1 MGPRTL
7 PRCNTAE
14 RSGWGRRIRTPATWS
29 RATRPTTR
37 RSPKIPRRRANYSI
51 RSKASQRTEV
61 QRTRTSEPLSNDR
74 GLPNRALQRATG
86 AEARNLGRRDLDL
99 VARARVAAVASGTP
113 GDDEGAE
120 AADGDP
126 PAPAER
132 LVDPAHEGGHRL
144 LGGGLGAAR
153 ALGHDGDE
161 ISLRHR
167 LSLCSRPRDD
177 SGDLDAT
184 RGTPTLSIRRR
195 RGARGREIPPGG
207 TASRARS
214 RRPISGT
221 PRPRCWRC
229 RP

>member
-7 PRCNTAE
+7 PRCNA

-37 RSPKIPRRRANYSI
+37 RSPKVPRRRANYSI

-113 GDDEGAE
+113 GDDERAE

-132 LVDPAHEGGHRL
+132 LVDAAHEGVHRL
-144 LGGGLGAAR
+144 LGGGRSEEHTSELQ
-153 ALGHDGDE
+153 
-161 ISLRHR
+161 SLAYLVCR
-167 LSLCSRPRDD
+167 LL
-177 SGDLDAT
+177 LEKKK
-184 RGTPTLSIRRR
+184 TLAI
-195 RGARGREIPPGG
+195 
-207 TASRARS
+207 TA
-214 RRPISGT
+214 
-221 PRPRCWRC
+221 
-229 RP
+229 

>member
-7 PRCNTAE
+7 PRCNA

-29 RATRPTTR
+29 RATLTTTR
-37 RSPKIPRRRANYSI
+37 RPPKVPHRRANYSI

-113 GDDEGAE
+113 GDDERAE

-132 LVDPAHEGGHRL
+132 LVDAAHEGVHRP
-144 LGGGLGAAR
+144 LGGGLGAPR
-153 ALGHDGDE
+153 PLCPDGDG
-161 ISLRHR
+161 IRPPHSLSLR
-167 LSLCSRPRDD
+167 P
-177 SGDLDAT
+177 G
-184 RGTPTLSIRRR
+184 
-195 RGARGREIPPGG
+195 PP
-207 TASRARS
+207 
-214 RRPISGT
+214 P
-221 PRPRCWRC
+221 
-229 RP
+229 